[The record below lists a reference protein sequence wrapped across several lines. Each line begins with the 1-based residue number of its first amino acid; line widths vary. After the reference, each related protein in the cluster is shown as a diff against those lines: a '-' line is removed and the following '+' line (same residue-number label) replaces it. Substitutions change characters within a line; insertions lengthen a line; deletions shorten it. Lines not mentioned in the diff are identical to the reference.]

1 MSINVLIV
9 DDNLDTIKTYTKALL
24 RTIKTR
30 EEDRIN
36 IEFADTVS
44 LALNKL
50 NSQKTEILIVDLKIP
65 GLCDE
70 EWGGLEV
77 IDKSRKLD
85 QLRPIIAIT
94 GYGSVG
100 LVKKTYAQGAFDFIE
115 KSDVSVEE
123 LIQAVQKAI
132 DTRYE
137 KIMRSGNPF
146 TPMSGMQPTV
156 FGGRNKELE
165 FFEQKLYKAIH
176 NNYCEHFLILGE
188 WGIGKSSLLREYK
201 KICQSR
207 GYITSIVSL
216 ESLQSG
222 TKSIEAARSLI
233 EGIIRDLPYP
243 IERLKR
249 VVNFFDSIG
258 FSILG
263 TGFQIKRNTQNQD
276 ISVQAFLHD
285 SLMRLWQDLEDQT
298 DMFVILI
305 DELEN
310 FMTVPEIIMTLRSC
324 LSMDSIKNAKILL
337 GLSSTT
343 SSWLTFT
350 SVEKHHPLSRYF
362 LSRVELKQLT
372 EDELTSTVH
381 QLLSDSGVSFS
392 SEIMQRIFEYTEG
405 HPFEMQLLGNHLFNN
420 QLSGRVDI
428 DVWDKALQDTLNDLG
443 MAVFENWL
451 DRVNSNEG
459 KILNFIAQSEN
470 FVTDNEIQNLIQREN
485 VDLVSN
491 SFEDYIQGLLEK
503 KLICKKGIGSYAIK
517 DYMLKAYIR
526 TLSC

>member
-24 RTIKTR
+24 RKIKTR
-30 EEDRIN
+30 EEECIN
-36 IEFADTVS
+36 IEEANTVS
-44 LALNKL
+44 LAIDKL
-50 NSQKTEILIVDLKIP
+50 NHKKIEILIVDLKIP
-65 GLCDE
+65 GLLDE
-70 EWGGLEV
+70 QWGGLEV

-94 GYGSVG
+94 GYGSIG
-100 LVKKTYAQGAFDFIE
+100 LVKRTYAQGVFDFIE

-123 LIQAVQKAI
+123 LIQAVQRAI
-132 DTRYE
+132 DTRYQ

-146 TPMSGMQPTV
+146 TPMSGIQPTV

-165 FFEQKLYKAIH
+165 FFEQKLYRAIH
-176 NNYCEHFLILGE
+176 SNYCEHFLVLGE
-188 WGIGKSSLLREYK
+188 WGIGKSSLLKEYK

-222 TKSIEAARSLI
+222 TKTIEAARSLI

-243 IERLKR
+243 IDRLKR

-263 TGFQIKRNTQNQD
+263 TGFQFKRNTQNQE

-285 SLMRLWQDLEDQT
+285 SLIRLWQDIEEQT
-298 DMFVILI
+298 EMFVILI

-310 FMTVPEIIMTLRSC
+310 FMTVPEIIMTLRSV
-324 LSMDSIKNAKILL
+324 LSMDSIKNSRILL
-337 GLSSTT
+337 GLASTT
-343 SSWLTFT
+343 SSWLAFT
-350 SVEKHHPLSRYF
+350 SVTTHHPLSRYF
-362 LSRVELKQLT
+362 LSRVELKPLIQ
-372 EDELTSTVH
+372 DELTTTIH
-381 QLLSDSGVSFS
+381 QLLSDSGVSFC
-392 SEIMQRIFEYTEG
+392 SEVIQLIFEYTQG
-405 HPFEMQLLGNHLFNN
+405 HLFEMQLLGSHLFNN

-443 MAVFENWL
+443 MAVFESWL
-451 DRVNSNEG
+451 NRVNSDEG
-459 KILNFIAQSEN
+459 KILNFIAQSQN
-470 FVTDNEIQNLIQREN
+470 FVTDMEIQNLIQRN
-485 VDLVSN
+485 SLDLISN
-491 SFEDYIQGLLEK
+491 SIEDYIQGLLEK
-503 KLICKKGIGSYAIK
+503 KLICRKRLGYYVIK
-517 DYMLKAYIR
+517 DPMLRAYIC
-526 TLSC
+526 TLWR